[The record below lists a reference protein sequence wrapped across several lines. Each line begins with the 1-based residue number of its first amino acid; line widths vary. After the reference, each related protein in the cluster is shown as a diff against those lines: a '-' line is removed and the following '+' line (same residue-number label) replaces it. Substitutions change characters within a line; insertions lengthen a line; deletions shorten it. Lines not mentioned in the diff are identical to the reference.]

1 MKLPLLLSLA
11 FPALSSFAC
20 VFFDYT
26 PITFSNDVEKLS
38 LSFFVVKESETNSID
53 HSYAEYSNALD
64 RISRLQDLKSLHL
77 SFRFSGI
84 DDYEMDLSFL
94 EPLTTLTNLSLQ
106 CQCGFGLNPVRVAS
120 LKPLENLSLTVL
132 NMSYVD
138 APSIQDWTPL
148 SKLKGIRIFTAP
160 YKFSSFESVPL
171 SVQWLRARQGRLSSD
186 FDLSRFSSLEAL
198 ELEEAELGHP
208 FRGEF
213 ASLRGF
219 ESLKRLAMID
229 MHGDYGHIINNGL
242 LASCTNLESISIH
255 NCRNHEGLTV
265 YDLSSLGS
273 LPLLKSLFLEDAPL
287 RRVAGLEKCPLVEL
301 SLPRCRIRSLDD
313 ICDLPLIVS
322 IDVSDTGIDSVD
334 ENELLRRFP
343 TLREFQYTDEKG
355 CARFLRIAQ
364 GKIVQDG
371 EDDDSGNDCAVDLDS
386 LPSDIESITIT
397 NGDRFANLDFSRF
410 TSLKSL
416 VCGKK
421 GSSCSATWK
430 GIESLTQLRVLVLN
444 GCYGDV
450 LKEGRISGCTN
461 LWRICMHSPYESGSA
476 YELSGLDALPLVD
489 LIVENEPI
497 SKILGLEGCP
507 LERLELPGS
516 LIASLDDIC
525 DLPNVVSIDVTY
537 TGIRS
542 ADINEVRRR
551 FPKLR
556 CFLYTDMKGVQQD
569 LFPHNTEQWLR
580 EHRMPTPTAYAPTTV
595 AEFVKFM
602 NGATRDYDDDF
613 QIPLKARGVVFECSA
628 ATGALVFP
636 ASDSGEASV
645 IPCISSADS
654 TFWDILQTHCDRVHC
669 RFKVVSSRRVKIF
682 TEDESA
688 TSAFDRWSAVLFSP

>member
-1 MKLPLLLSLA
+1 MKLTLLLSLM
-11 FPALSSFAC
+11 FSTLSSVAC
-20 VFFDYT
+20 VFFDYM

-38 LSFFVVKESETNSID
+38 LSFDIAGEDHTNCLTYSYSVYSNVIDRVARLQKVKE
-53 HSYAEYSNALD
+53 L
-64 RISRLQDLKSLHL
+64 
-77 SFRFSGI
+77 RFEPRFKDVG
-84 DDYEMDLSFL
+84 EFEVDLSFL
-94 EPLTTLTNLSLQ
+94 EPLTTLTNLHLRTVSA
-106 CQCGFGLNPVRVAS
+106 RVAS
-120 LKPLENLSLTVL
+120 LKPLENLPLTELNLSLR
-132 NMSYVD
+132 D
-138 APSIQDWTPL
+138 AEKISDWSPL
-148 SKLKGIRIFTAP
+148 SKLHRLRSLSAP
-160 YKFSSFESVPL
+160 NKFSRLDMVPASVESLDIQDGWFPGEVDL
-171 SVQWLRARQGRLSSD
+171 SRFPALEFLWLGESGAGPFHDDFSSLEGFASLNRLAELHLHGEYGYVLNEGRLSS
-186 FDLSRFSSLEAL
+186 
-198 ELEEAELGHP
+198 
-208 FRGEF
+208 
-213 ASLRGF
+213 
-219 ESLKRLAMID
+219 
-229 MHGDYGHIINNGL
+229 
-242 LASCTNLESISIH
+242 CTNLQSVAIH
-255 NCRNHEGLTV
+255 NLDCPTGV
-265 YDLSSLGS
+265 KAYDLSSLGK
-273 LPLLKSLFLEDAPL
+273 LPLHDLMLEDAPI

-301 SLPRCRIRSLDD
+301 RLPRCRIRSLDD
-313 ICDLPLIVS
+313 ICDLPHIVS

-334 ENELLRRFP
+334 EDELLRRFP

-371 EDDDSGNDCAVDLDS
+371 EDDDSGIECAVDLDS
-386 LPSDIESITIT
+386 IPSGAESIEIT
-397 NGDRFANLDFSRF
+397 NVDSFVDFDFSRF

-645 IPCISSADS
+645 IPCISSADN

-688 TSAFDRWSAVLFSP
+688 TSAFDR